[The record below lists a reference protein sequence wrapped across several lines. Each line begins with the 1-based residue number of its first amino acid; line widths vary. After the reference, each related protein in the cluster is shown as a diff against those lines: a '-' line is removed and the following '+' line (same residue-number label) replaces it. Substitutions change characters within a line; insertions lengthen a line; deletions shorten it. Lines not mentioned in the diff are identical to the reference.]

1 MSYFPL
7 RNEAG
12 EVIGAFHHANDITA
26 RLRAESE
33 LRLAQAALRQAQKM
47 EAIGQLTGGVAH
59 DFNNLLTPI
68 VGSFDMLMRLGIVD
82 ERERRLIDGALQ
94 SAERAKTLVQ
104 RLLAFARLQPLQ
116 PVAVDLTALMGRM
129 EGLVESTTGPNID
142 VRVEV
147 AADLPPASAD
157 ANQLE
162 MAMLNL
168 CGNARDAMPEGGTL
182 TIAARRG
189 LTDIL
194 VDLLRY
200 RVAK

>member
-1 MSYFPL
+1 M
-7 RNEAG
+7 
-12 EVIGAFHHANDITA
+12 
-26 RLRAESE
+26 
-33 LRLAQAALRQAQKM
+33 
-47 EAIGQLTGGVAH
+47 
-59 DFNNLLTPI
+59 
-68 VGSFDMLMRLGIVD
+68 
-82 ERERRLIDGALQ
+82 
-94 SAERAKTLVQ
+94 Q

-142 VRVEV
+142 VRVEL
-147 AADLPPASAD
+147 AADLPPASVD

-162 MAMLNL
+162 MAILNL